1 MYTFE
6 RFYYFRPYRGKSNYW
21 LNRYGMVRVL
31 SLAIR
36 KPRFI
41 RQRGLR
47 ISDFKFTKSMVGVS

>member
-21 LNRYGMVRVL
+21 LNRYGEG
-31 SLAIR
+31 AISSHQ
-36 KPRFI
+36 KATLYTAT
-41 RQRGLR
+41 GLR